1 MGLRL
6 NSQLK
11 MAMRSSRSARRL
23 IWRQAPD
30 IAKRIKKLVK
40 DLEFSHIV
48 DRRIFC
54 FRSFGSSSR
63 AKARIWSLPRIWQKA
78 LGQTPAYCV
87 EVLAE
92 KFDKLSEDE
101 KTQILIHELLHVPKN
116 FSGTLLPHYRRN
128 RGLARRLFKHLKE
141 KKSED

>member
-1 MGLRL
+1 MALRL

-11 MAMRSSRSARRL
+11 MAMKSSRSARRL

-30 IAKRIKKLVK
+30 IEKRIKKLVK
-40 DLEFSHIV
+40 DLEFNHIV

-116 FSGTLLPHYRRN
+116 FSGTLLPHYRRR
-128 RGLARRLFKHLKE
+128 RGLSHQLFKSLAKR
-141 KKSED
+141 KKK